1 MAVFEAK
8 GTGTTGASSYTLRL
22 TVSEIDYSIPNN
34 TSTVSWKLQLISTG
48 YNFAVYGFPITA
60 NVDGEVYN
68 VREQRSI
75 SKYSTLTIA
84 SGTKTITHGTDGKK
98 TISCSATV
106 RATGDYYLP
115 GNIDVSGSL
124 KLTDI
129 PRTSPVSCTSF
140 NIGSSCVITI
150 SKADTSLTHTLTYS
164 FGDATGVIATKD
176 SRATIPY
183 TFNSDILYAQIPS
196 AKKGTGTITCKT
208 YSGNTEIG
216 TSTCTFTASAVED
229 DCKPTVS
236 LSVVDTNPTTIALT
250 TGSGSTSQKLIKGY
264 STASVTI
271 TATPR
276 KSAEI
281 SSRKITTSDNRS
293 STSTTATFT
302 NIAGNV
308 FNGTATDSRGYTG
321 TAVPVTKSGS
331 NWIDYVKLAFST
343 LDLKRTESTGDSVVL
358 TIKGNYFNASFG
370 AVANTLTVQ
379 YRYKV
384 SGGSYGSW
392 VTPTVTKSGNTF
404 SYSTTLTLSHDS
416 EFVFQFK
423 AADKLVSLTSQD
435 VVLTKGIPIIRV
447 GKDYVKVNGNKVVTE
462 NLVSKTL
469 NSAAWYR
476 VACLSTPSSAYGGNF
491 IVSIGT
497 VYSNNPNTAS
507 VLSINLTY
515 NKAKITQ
522 LSGLT
527 NANSVTQARV
537 VQDSDSKIYLEIYYS
552 LTTSNQVTIAIL
564 NGHRYFGGML
574 NFTSPAGQTVLS
586 TCVLSNN
593 QFDSIRIPA
602 NADLNEYTAL
612 GYYYCNQTA
621 DVETMSNVPEAIAF
635 SLVVE
640 QHAGRKQTFTIYSK
654 DVCRIYVRNQY
665 GGTWGAWLLINAYNI
680 KSAGTDFNT
689 LKAPGIY
696 YSAASPTGSHSPIN
710 QTGCLE
716 VLTPNG
722 QNSTTG
728 IVTQRYI
735 TYDGHSYFTRGHY
748 NGNWSNWE
756 QIYTAQ
762 SLYSNSSGTKGTI
775 TLSESSANFKY
786 IEIDYGSDG
795 VRHTK
800 RIASPNGKGICL
812 FDAHVIYDSHYLDL
826 YATNYTISG
835 TTITVG
841 SANNSAISNTG
852 TVTTYNTTPYV
863 MIYGVVG
870 YR

>member
-8 GTGTTGASSYTLRL
+8 GTGTTGANSYTLRL

-48 YNFAVYGFPITA
+48 YNFALYGFPITA

-75 SKYSTLTIA
+75 SKYSTLTID
-84 SGTKTITHGTDGKK
+84 SGTKIIPHGTDGKK

-150 SKADTSLTHTLTYS
+150 SKADSSLTHTLTYS
-164 FGDATGVIATKD
+164 FGNATGTIATKD
-176 SRATIPY
+176 SRSSIPY
-183 TFNSDILYAQIPS
+183 TFNAATLYAQIPN
-196 AKKGTGTITCKT
+196 AKSGTGTITCKT

-216 TSTCTFTASAVED
+216 TSTCPFTASAVED

-236 LSVVDTNPTTIALT
+236 LSVIDSNSTTTALT
-250 TGSGSTSQKLIKGY
+250 GNNQKLIKGY

-271 TATPR
+271 TATP
-276 KSAEI
+276 KNSATI

-293 STSTTATFT
+293 STSTTATFA
-302 NIAGNV
+302 NITGNV

-321 TAVPVTKSGS
+321 NAIPVTKSGS

-379 YRYKV
+379 YRYKT

-416 EFVFQFK
+416 EYVFQFK

-497 VYSNNPNTAS
+497 VYSNNSNTAS
-507 VLSINLTY
+507 ILSINITY

-522 LSGLT
+522 LSGLV

-537 VQDSDSKIYLEIYYS
+537 VQDSDGKIYLEIYYS
-552 LTTSNQVTIAIL
+552 IATSNQVTIAIL
-564 NGHRYFGGML
+564 NGHKYFGGML

-602 NADLNEYTAL
+602 NSDLNNYTNV
-612 GYYYCNQTA
+612 GFYYNNQNV
-621 DVETMSNVPEAIAF
+621 DVRTMSNVPEAKAF
-635 SLVVE
+635 SLLVE
-640 QHAGRKQTFTIYSK
+640 RHAGVKQTFTTFTAAEPH
-654 DVCRIYVRNQY
+654 IYVRNY
-665 GGTWGAWLLINAYNI
+665 YNGTWGDWNPVINYISLGTIDLNTIEFTGFYYVNRASIEDHAPIAENGYLTVNRPSANYQIQTYVTYATQKTYQRIKRNGTWDAWHR
-680 KSAGTDFNT
+680 
-689 LKAPGIY
+689 IY
-696 YSAASPTGSHSPIN
+696 SI
-710 QTGCLE
+710 
-716 VLTPNG
+716 LT
-722 QNSTTG
+722 
-728 IVTQRYI
+728 
-735 TYDGHSYFTRGHY
+735 
-748 NGNWSNWE
+748 
-756 QIYTAQ
+756 
-762 SLYSNSSGTKGTI
+762 LYSNSSGTTGTV
-775 TLSESSANFKY
+775 TLSESAANFDY
-786 IEIDYGSDG
+786 IEIFAHRSTRYFSQ
-795 VRHTK
+795 K
-800 RIASPNGKGICL
+800 IAAPNGKTVSL
-812 FDAHVIYDSHYLDL
+812 THSFYNTDSLLYIYSQ
-826 YATNYTISG
+826 TNTISG
-835 TTITVG
+835 TSITRG
-841 SANNSAISNTG
+841 TEAYFISDGTTRSGATNT
-852 TVTTYNTTPYV
+852 Y
-863 MIYGVVG
+863 IDKVVG